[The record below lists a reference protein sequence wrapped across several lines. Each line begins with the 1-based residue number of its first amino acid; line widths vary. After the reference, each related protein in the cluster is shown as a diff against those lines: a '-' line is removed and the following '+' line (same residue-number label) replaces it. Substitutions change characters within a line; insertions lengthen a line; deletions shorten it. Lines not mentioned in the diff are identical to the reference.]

1 MPDEV
6 TRKALALEYCRRMNA
21 GDVEGVLELFAP
33 DVVFEDPVGS
43 GEQVGRDALRA
54 HITRAIVDD
63 RARERPGTPVAAHD
77 GETVVL
83 PATIELSPRS
93 YPKRIEISIIGIV
106 RFRDDGLVGDFRAL
120 WGDTD
125 MRVLG

>member
-21 GDVEGVLELFAP
+21 GDADKVLELFAP

-43 GEQVGRDALRA
+43 GEQVGLEALRA
-54 HITRAIVDD
+54 HITRALVDD

-83 PATIELSPRS
+83 PATVELRPRS

-106 RFRDDGLVGDFRAL
+106 RVGEDGLVRELRAL

-125 MRVLG
+125 MKVLG